1 MPIPIGV
8 RSIWSE
14 RGYMRAVATKRP
26 KWRRSRAIAPVLFD
40 VEDAH
45 YGPWAS
51 ALSFVLAEMPDL
63 ALTALGEGALQ
74 VAEHQTPAG
83 VRLAMVDSYGEIARL
98 LEERGKEGHAQ
109 VARRLAGDMAH

>member
-63 ALTALGEGALQ
+63 ALTALGEVAWQ

-83 VRLAMVDSYGEIARL
+83 VRWAMVDSYGEIA
-98 LEERGKEGHAQ
+98 
-109 VARRLAGDMAH
+109 